1 MLVYTTTWVVARGLD
16 ILIEDEDLNS
26 VSRILIYI
34 RRAIGTYEEGVNNTV
49 SL

>member
-1 MLVYTTTWVVARGLD
+1 MLIKD
-16 ILIEDEDLNS
+16 KDLNS

-34 RRAIGTYEEGVNNTV
+34 RRAIKKYEDGINNTM

>member
-1 MLVYTTTWVVARGLD
+1 M
-16 ILIEDEDLNS
+16 LIEDKDLNS

-34 RRAIGTYEEGVNNTV
+34 QRAISTYEEGINNTM

>member
-1 MLVYTTTWVVARGLD
+1 MLVYTTTWVVARGLNV
-16 ILIEDEDLNS
+16 LIEDKDLNS

-34 RRAIGTYEEGVNNTV
+34 RRAIGTYEEDVNNTM

>member
-16 ILIEDEDLNS
+16 ILIEDKDLNS

-34 RRAIGTYEEGVNNTV
+34 RRAISTYEEGINNTM